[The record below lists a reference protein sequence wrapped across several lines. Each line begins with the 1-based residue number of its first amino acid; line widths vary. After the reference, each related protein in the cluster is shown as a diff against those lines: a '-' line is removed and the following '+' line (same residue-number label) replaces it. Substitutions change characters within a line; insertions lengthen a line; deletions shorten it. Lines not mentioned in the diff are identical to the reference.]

1 MEIVSIY
8 EKMEPDKAARI
19 FENMEDRS
27 MVVAILKSMSKE
39 KATSILEEMHSDV
52 VAEIIHNMFY

>member
-39 KATSILEEMHSDV
+39 KATSILEEMHSDI